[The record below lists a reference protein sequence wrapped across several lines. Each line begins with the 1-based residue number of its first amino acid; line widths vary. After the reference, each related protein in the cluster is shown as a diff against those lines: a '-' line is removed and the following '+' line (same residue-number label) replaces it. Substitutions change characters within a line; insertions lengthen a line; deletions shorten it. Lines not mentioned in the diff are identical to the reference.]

1 MFNRAMS
8 LLPSTRIRRRLAS
21 GLLNRQE
28 HASGLLGNRQSGN
41 REAVGGRRSEQV
53 NSVENY
59 HFTEKNLFREGQS
72 RTRAKCGKVKKRKLD
87 GVVVGLKTGCLW
99 RGQRTNVVPK

>member
-1 MFNRAMS
+1 MS

-21 GLLNRQE
+21 
-28 HASGLLGNRQSGN
+28 ASGLLGNRQSGN

-59 HFTEKNLFREGQS
+59 HFT
-72 RTRAKCGKVKKRKLD
+72 AKFFFQGTSKQDEGKVWKSKEEEAGWD
-87 GVVVGLKTGCLW
+87 SSGVEDWLPVA
-99 RGQRTNVVPK
+99 RPEN

>member
-21 GLLNRQE
+21 GLLGNNR
-28 HASGLLGNRQSGN
+28 ASGLLGDGQSGN

-59 HFTEKNLFREGQS
+59 HFTEKNLFRERQS

-87 GVVVGLKTGCLW
+87 GAIVGLKTGCLW

>member
-1 MFNRAMS
+1 MFNKAMS

-41 REAVGGRRSEQV
+41 REAVGGRRTDQV
-53 NSVENY
+53 
-59 HFTEKNLFREGQS
+59 HRLLFYRKEFFQGTSKQD
-72 RTRAKCGKVKKRKLD
+72 KGKVWKSEKEEVGWGSS
-87 GVVVGLKTGCLW
+87 GVEDWLPVA
-99 RGQRTNVVPK
+99 RPEN